1 MKFTFFNGF
10 VCKNPFFFRGFVP
23 IGSPQLT
30 SDKGWGCMLRC
41 GQMVL
46 AQALV
51 ALHLGR
57 EWTWTRE
64 TRDPTYLK
72 IIEMFEDNRK
82 SPFSIHQI
90 ALMGNSEDKKVGEWF
105 GPNTIAQVLK

>member
-1 MKFTFFNGF
+1 
-10 VCKNPFFFRGFVP
+10 
-23 IGSPQLT
+23 
-30 SDKGWGCMLRC
+30 MLRC

-51 ALHLGR
+51 HLHLGR
-57 EWTWTRE
+57 DWIWTKE

-72 IIEMFEDNRK
+72 IVEKFEDNRK
-82 SPFSIHQI
+82 SPYSLHQI

-105 GPNTIAQVLK
+105 GPNTVAQVRNPFYSNLFYIGRRYSENT